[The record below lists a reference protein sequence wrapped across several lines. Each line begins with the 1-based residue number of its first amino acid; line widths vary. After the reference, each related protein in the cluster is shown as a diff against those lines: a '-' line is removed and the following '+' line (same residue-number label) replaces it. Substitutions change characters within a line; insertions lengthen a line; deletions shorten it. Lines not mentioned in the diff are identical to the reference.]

1 MTQEAN
7 NSIGRVE
14 IFDPAFSLRGDSDY
28 ILTLA
33 EYVDSKMRAIAE
45 THTVDNFS
53 PGRARGIENC

>member
-1 MTQEAN
+1 LGGSRF
-7 NSIGRVE
+7 SITHSACAAIR
-14 IFDPAFSLRGDSDY
+14 DY

-53 PGRARGIENC
+53 LAVLAALKIAHE